1 MPPSASPSVAG
12 NKPASQRDRS
22 RLWLSRL
29 HSFRTK
35 VSTSVRLPARRPLRK
50 AWPVWPTEQCAPVL
64 VKVRHG
70 LTTSNRQPPKSS
82 SQMRQQK
89 HRALGCFATRRRIM
103 INKAKLALVAAVAA
117 LFASPALAQSL
128 DGHHSIGREM
138 GSRHAGAH
146 HTHRN
151 GLNAYASQP
160 RLLLLSPA
168 FTKCDPGSY
177 FDQGTNRC
185 ILDDPG

>member
-1 MPPSASPSVAG
+1 
-12 NKPASQRDRS
+12 
-22 RLWLSRL
+22 
-29 HSFRTK
+29 
-35 VSTSVRLPARRPLRK
+35 
-50 AWPVWPTEQCAPVL
+50 
-64 VKVRHG
+64 
-70 LTTSNRQPPKSS
+70 
-82 SQMRQQK
+82 
-89 HRALGCFATRRRIM
+89 M
-103 INKAKLALVAAVAA
+103 INKAKLALVVAVAA
-117 LFASPALAQSL
+117 LFA
-128 DGHHSIGREM
+128 IGREIR
-138 GSRHAGAH
+138 SRHAGAH